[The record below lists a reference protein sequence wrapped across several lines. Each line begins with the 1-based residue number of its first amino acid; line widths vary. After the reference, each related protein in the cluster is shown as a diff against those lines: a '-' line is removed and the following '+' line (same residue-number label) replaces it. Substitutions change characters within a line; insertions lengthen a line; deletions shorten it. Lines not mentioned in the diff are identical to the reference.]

1 MKTWAAKLFKTKA
14 SSHVGLDI
22 SATSIKVVEVARH
35 RDGVVVQ
42 RIGSTDIPEGV
53 VQDGTIADAEK
64 LADVIRTLVATTGI
78 HCKEVTVGLGGRK
91 AYSREISLP
100 VMSEPEMREAIK
112 WDIDQYVPYAPGSYY
127 YDFAVLD
134 TVENE
139 TKILIVASQQE
150 HVKVISDLCSHAD
163 LKLLTVDFEALALQR
178 TLVQEQNMMVVDIGE
193 IVSQVIIYQGRL
205 PVLVRTIPFGGR
217 QFTEAVIHH
226 CNVSYPEAEQLK
238 NKELNLLQ
246 AQPAIA
252 TDDTYA
258 ALRQQF
264 IILAEDLSREIRRTY
279 EYYQM
284 QNPRVVMD
292 RIYLSGGGAKLAH
305 LPEFLQKQLQLP
317 VAVHDPLLTLQTVPM
332 YDKQYLTAE
341 AARLAIAIGLGLRGL
356 SDD

>member
-22 SATSIKVVEVARH
+22 STTSIKAVEVAKH

-42 RIGSTDIPEGV
+42 RIGSTEIPEGV
-53 VQDGTIADAEK
+53 MQDGMVADAEK

-78 HCKEVTVGLGGRK
+78 HCKEVTAGLGGRK

-139 TKILIVASQQE
+139 AKILIVAAQQE
-150 HVKVISDLCSHAD
+150 PVQLISDLCARAG
-163 LKLLTVDFEALALQR
+163 LKLLAVDFEALALQR

-193 IVSQVIIYQGRL
+193 VVSQLIIYQERS

-226 CNVSYPEAEQLK
+226 CNVGYPEAEQLK
-238 NKELNLLQ
+238 SKGMNLLQ
-246 AQPAIA
+246 EQAMA
-252 TDDTYA
+252 TDDAYG
-258 ALRQQF
+258 ALRRQF
-264 IILAEDLSREIRRTY
+264 VILAEDLSREIRRTY

-292 RIYLSGGGAKLAH
+292 RIYLSGGGARLVY
-305 LPEFLQKQLQLP
+305 LPEFLQEQLQLP
-317 VAVHDPLLTLQTVPM
+317 VVVHDPLLTLQTVPM